1 MGLFSKKTNAEQKAE
16 MSFFD
21 HLDELRKHLF
31 RSAIAIILG
40 AIIVHIFNNFIIKKV
55 LMGPTHSDFP
65 TYTLLCKL
73 GHQLNMGS
81 SLCLSEIKVRLQ
93 SNSVAGQFGV
103 YVNILIIGGIIIAFP
118 YVFWQFWKFI
128 KPALKTKELKGTR
141 GVILWVSALFFIG
154 VLFGYFVVAPY
165 TINFFAN
172 FTIDENVENIWTINS
187 YFSTMIPLILGS
199 GIAFQL
205 PLVLYFLAKIDIVS
219 TAFLKKYR
227 KHSILIIVIAVS
239 AITPPDML
247 STIICSIPLVL
258 LYEVS
263 IILCKGVERKKKKQ
277 DSMPEWE

>member
-1 MGLFSKKTNAEQKAE
+1 MGLFSKKSNAEQKAE

-40 AIIVHIFNNFIIKKV
+40 AILVHVFNNFIIKKV

-73 GHQLNMGS
+73 GNYLHMGN

-118 YVFWQFWKFI
+118 YVFWQFWKFL
-128 KPALKTKELKGTR
+128 KPALKTNELKGTR
-141 GVILWVSALFFIG
+141 GVILWVSTLFFIG

-199 GIAFQL
+199 GMAFQL

-227 KHSILIIVIAVS
+227 KHSILVIVIAVS

-247 STIICSIPLVL
+247 STIVCSIPLIL